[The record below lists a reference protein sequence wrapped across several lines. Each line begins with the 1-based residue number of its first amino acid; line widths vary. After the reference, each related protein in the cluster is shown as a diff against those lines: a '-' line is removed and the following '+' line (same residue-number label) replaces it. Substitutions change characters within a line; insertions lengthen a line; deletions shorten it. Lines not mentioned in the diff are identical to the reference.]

1 MTAPAIEA
9 RGLSA
14 SYGATRA
21 LDRLDAS
28 VAKGE
33 ILALLGE
40 NGSGKST
47 LLKLVA
53 RILTPSSGEL
63 LLDGHP
69 LQGLPRRETA
79 RRIAYVPQSVEIVF
93 PILCLD
99 LVLQGVLC
107 ALHVLLL
114 PAAV

>member
-14 SYGATRA
+14 SYGATPA

-28 VAKGE
+28 VRAGE
-33 ILALLGE
+33 VLALLGE

-53 RILTPSSGEL
+53 RILAPSGGAL
-63 LLDGHP
+63 LLDGLP
-69 LQGLPRRETA
+69 LHGLPRRETA
-79 RRIAYVPQSVEIVF
+79 RRIAYVPQSVELVF
-93 PILCLD
+93 PIL
-99 LVLQGVLC
+99 
-107 ALHVLLL
+107 
-114 PAAV
+114 